1 MRLLVLFAM
10 FLFGMGCSNVKVAL
24 SDSNKRIDVAEKSKS
39 AYLKSEA
46 GKVYAFR
53 TSLINTADDYIGTPY
68 KYASTDPSRGFDCSG
83 FVYTVAKKNNLELP
97 RSSSTMA
104 DGVPHINW
112 QKANPGDLVF
122 FGDRGRIHHVA
133 MVEKVKGG
141 DLYIIHSTN
150 QQGVIS
156 ENVMD
161 SAYWKKRLLFAVD
174 ITSYQKNKVKA

>member
-1 MRLLVLFAM
+1 LRLVILFAM
-10 FLFGMGCSNVKVAL
+10 FLFGIGCSNVKVAL
-24 SDSNKRIDVAEKSKS
+24 SDSNKRIEVAEKSKS

-53 TSLINTADDYIGTPY
+53 TSLIHTADEYIGTPY
-68 KYASTDPSRGFDCSG
+68 KYASTDPSKGFDCSG

-104 DGVPHINW
+104 AGVPHISW

-122 FGDRGRIHHVA
+122 FGDRGRINHVA
-133 MVEKVKGG
+133 MVEKVKGNE
-141 DLYIIHSTN
+141 LYIIHSTN

-156 ENVMD
+156 ENVMN

-174 ITSYQKNKVKA
+174 ITIYQKGKVKA